1 MNILHFKTPRRRTCN
16 RNYSANPANNHRDFF
31 RVISQTVTQHFLALL
46 VLLSLPITSVLAD
59 ETKPAVVDD
68 GRTLIEMQTSEGMI
82 VLELN
87 KKLAPRSVENFV
99 NYVESGFY
107 NGTIFHR
114 VIDGFMIQGGG
125 FTAEFKQ
132 KDTQAPI
139 RNEANNG
146 LKNKRYTISM
156 ARTNAPH
163 SATAQFFI
171 NTVDNDALDHTDASA
186 RGWGYAVFGKVIE
199 GFDVVDS
206 ISGAVT
212 GAGGPFSRDAPSTT
226 ILIEKMQKPAPLIEP
241 AADPT
246 AEPTTEEGTTSQ

>member
-1 MNILHFKTPRRRTCN
+1 MNILHLVTPQTLRRTAKVTTKAATPATAKVDGFTIRFC
-16 RNYSANPANNHRDFF
+16 SA
-31 RVISQTVTQHFLALL
+31 VTRHALALF
-46 VLLSLPITSVLAD
+46 VLLSLPIATTLAD
-59 ETKPAVVDD
+59 ESSSPVVND
-68 GRTLIEMQTSEGMI
+68 GRTLIEMKTSEGMI

-87 KKLAPRSVENFV
+87 KKKAPGSVENFLS
-99 NYVESGFY
+99 YVESGFY
-107 NGTIFHR
+107 DGTIFHR

-125 FTAEFKQ
+125 FTSEFKQ

-206 ISGAVT
+206 ISGVVT

-226 ILIEKMQKPAPLIEP
+226 IMIEKMQRPAPVV
-241 AADPT
+241 DPN
-246 AEPTTEEGTTSQ
+246 AETTEEGTTTQ

>member
-1 MNILHFKTPRRRTCN
+1 VNILHFTTPRRRTCN
-16 RNYSANPANNHRDFF
+16 RNYSANPANNHRSF
-31 RVISQTVTQHFLALL
+31 SHAVTRHFLALL
-46 VLLSLPITSVLAD
+46 VLLSVPIASVLAD
-59 ETKPAVVDD
+59 ETKPAVPDD
-68 GRTLIEMQTSEGMI
+68 GRTLIEMKTSQGMI

-99 NYVESGFY
+99 NYVETGFY
-107 NGTIFHR
+107 DGTIFHR

-125 FTAEFKQ
+125 FTSEFKQ
-132 KDTQAPI
+132 KDTQPPI

-171 NTVDNDALDHTDASA
+171 NTVDNDALDHTDTSA

-206 ISGAVT
+206 ISGVVT

-226 ILIEKMQKPAPLIEP
+226 IMIEKMQKPAPVVDPNAEP
-241 AADPT
+241 A
-246 AEPTTEEGTTSQ
+246 EEGTTTQ

>member
-1 MNILHFKTPRRRTCN
+1 VNILHFTTSRRRTCK
-16 RNYSANPANNHRDFF
+16 RNYSANPASKHRGFC
-31 RVISQTVTQHFLALL
+31 RVFSHTVTRQSLALL
-46 VLLSLPITSVLAD
+46 ALLSLPITLVLAD
-59 ETKPAVVDD
+59 ETKPAVAD
-68 GRTLIEMQTSEGMI
+68 GRTLIEMKTSQGMI

-99 NYVESGFY
+99 NYVETGFY
-107 NGTIFHR
+107 DGTIFHR

-125 FTAEFKQ
+125 FTSEFKQ
-132 KDTQAPI
+132 KDTQPPI

-146 LKNKRYTISM
+146 LKNKRYTIAM

-171 NTVDNDALDHTDASA
+171 NTVDNDALDHTDTSA

-206 ISGAVT
+206 ISGVVT
-212 GAGGPFSRDAPSTT
+212 GAGGPFSRDAPRPT
-226 ILIEKMQKPAPLIEP
+226 IMIEKMQKPAPLVE
-241 AADPT
+241 PT
-246 AEPTTEEGTTSQ
+246 AEPAAQTQEGTATQ